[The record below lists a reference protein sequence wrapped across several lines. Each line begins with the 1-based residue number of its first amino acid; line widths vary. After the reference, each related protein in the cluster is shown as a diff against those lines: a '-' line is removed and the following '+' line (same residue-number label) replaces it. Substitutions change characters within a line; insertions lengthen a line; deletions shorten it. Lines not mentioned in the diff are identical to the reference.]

1 MSHEAMQ
8 ELLAGYALR
17 SLSGED
23 AAAADRLLVDHVPT
37 CPDCRRTLEAFQV
50 VSADLALD
58 ASPVTPPE
66 TLLPRLH
73 REMGAQAR
81 RRRPIYLVAVAASV
95 AAAVGMGG
103 FALTQGARANRLG
116 ATNQQLAA
124 AIDFAGLHPNGTM
137 TPVGAVNEVS
147 SPGVRECYI
156 YGRNVPRPTP
166 GFTYAL
172 WLVKGSTARL
182 VGSFVPDDEGV
193 VAFRLALDP
202 SSYDRVL
209 VTEERQGSVPAT
221 PGATKWE
228 SSSQL
233 AAAS

>member
-1 MSHEAMQ
+1 MNHEAMQ

-17 SLSGED
+17 SLSGQD
-23 AAAADRLLVDHVPT
+23 AAAADRLLVDHVPG
-37 CPDCRRTLEAFQV
+37 CPDCRRTLEAFQL

-58 ASPVTPPE
+58 ALPVTPPD

-81 RRRPIYLVAVAASV
+81 RRRPVYLVAVAASV
-95 AAAVGMGG
+95 AAVVGLGG
-103 FALTQGARANRLG
+103 FALTQGARANRFQVQNQLL
-116 ATNQQLAA
+116 TNAM
-124 AIDFAGLHPNGTM
+124 DFAGLPNSTM

-147 SPGVRECYI
+147 SPGVQECYI
-156 YGRNVPRPTP
+156 YGRNVPMPAP

-172 WLVKGSTARL
+172 WLVQGSQSTF
-182 VGSFVPDDEGV
+182 VGDFVPDDGV
-193 VAFRLALDP
+193 VVVRLALDP
-202 SSYDRVL
+202 STYDKLL
-209 VTEERQGSVPAT
+209 VTEEREGSVPTT

>member
-1 MSHEAMQ
+1 MNHEATQ
-8 ELLAGYALR
+8 ELLAGYSLR
-17 SLSGED
+17 TLSGED
-23 AAAADRLLVDHVPT
+23 AVVADRLLVDHVPG
-37 CPDCRRTLEAFQV
+37 CPDCRRTLEAFQL

-58 ASPVTPPE
+58 ARPVTPPD

-73 REMGAQAR
+73 REMGVQAR
-81 RRRPIYLVAVAASV
+81 RRRPVYLVAVAASV
-95 AAAVGMGG
+95 AAAVSLGG
-103 FALTQGARANRLG
+103 FAVTQGARANRLG

-124 AIDFAGLHPNGTM
+124 AIDFAGLHNATM

-147 SPGVRECYI
+147 SPGVQESYI

-166 GFTYAL
+166 GFTYGL
-172 WLVKGSTARL
+172 WLVKGSQARF

-193 VAFRLALDP
+193 VAFPLVLDP

-209 VTEERQGSVPAT
+209 VTEEREGSIPTT
-221 PGATKWE
+221 PGPTKWE